1 MLFIA
6 GASSASAFFMACV
19 ASATNAPKLPTRNVQ
34 SSRNEETPLLPH
46 TAGGMKKLCC
56 LGKGYWR
63 INTLTCKQQALD
75 DSEPPACLHRL
86 HRFHGLSKDASGSRD
101 ARAATAG
108 GFFQHLARSAPRK
121 RHMHILPSWLSSP
134 SWPHKHAAC
143 WIPLLKNFPRKRGPN
158 GRSTPMCLHR
168 LHCLHGSHDDR
179 CGKRAG
185 ARRGVRDP
193 RSGCSNRVNV
203 APQSRSRLP
212 LTGPILDT
220 QHVRQTTSCT
230 PRIDLESD
238 VALASCSHSLTA

>member
-1 MLFIA
+1 
-6 GASSASAFFMACV
+6 
-19 ASATNAPKLPTRNVQ
+19 
-34 SSRNEETPLLPH
+34 
-46 TAGGMKKLCC
+46 
-56 LGKGYWR
+56 
-63 INTLTCKQQALD
+63 
-75 DSEPPACLHRL
+75 
-86 HRFHGLSKDASGSRD
+86 
-101 ARAATAG
+101 
-108 GFFQHLARSAPRK
+108 
-121 RHMHILPSWLSSP
+121 
-134 SWPHKHAAC
+134 
-143 WIPLLKNFPRKRGPN
+143 
-158 GRSTPMCLHR
+158 MCLHR

-238 VALASCSHSLTA
+238 VALAPCSHSLTLECSTRPKPYVLTLLFFCTRRGPSGSQEPSPKDPATSLETCRHMARGGQNCSLHRLHRLECASSTLLRCCFLYSFSPRPSHPSPHSVTAQRIGN

>member
-1 MLFIA
+1 MPIA
-6 GASSASAFFMACV
+6 RDESDPTWCLVPSSLSWPVTRCFRLACCW
-19 ASATNAPKLPTRNVQ
+19 SCDCYQWHFLRH
-34 SSRNEETPLLPH
+34 LD
-46 TAGGMKKLCC
+46 TA
-56 LGKGYWR
+56 
-63 INTLTCKQQALD
+63 
-75 DSEPPACLHRL
+75 
-86 HRFHGLSKDASGSRD
+86 
-101 ARAATAG
+101 
-108 GFFQHLARSAPRK
+108 APRK

-158 GRSTPMCLHR
+158 GRSTPTCLHR

-230 PRIDLESD
+230 PRVDLESD